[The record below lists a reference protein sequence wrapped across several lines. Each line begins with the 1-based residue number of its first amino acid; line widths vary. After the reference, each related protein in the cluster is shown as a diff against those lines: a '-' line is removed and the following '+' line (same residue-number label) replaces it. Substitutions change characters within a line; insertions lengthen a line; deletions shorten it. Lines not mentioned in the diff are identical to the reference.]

1 MHAKCWSILSSTHE
15 RSPVHVFMV
24 LVSAPKDNWLFHQA
38 VPWTSDWGTTSMKG
52 LRAVKRWQRLLARPL
67 KLWMKGEGWRK
78 MKKVHVDLDKM
89 RWDVVRWLVVPPMSS
104 SHRGGVSTS
113 KTTWSSCFAYACVAT
128 APPKGRIWIVKGT
141 AAIHLGNWGL
151 KSNLPLPWTWEHMG
165 TFYSNS
171 LVGICF
177 IGVKSNNPSQTW
189 MFRSI
194 WRIAHRFLM

>member
-1 MHAKCWSILSSTHE
+1 M
-15 RSPVHVFMV
+15 
-24 LVSAPKDNWLFHQA
+24 LVSAPKHNRLFHQA

-89 RWDVVRWLVVPPMSS
+89 RWNVVRWLVVPPMSS

-151 KSNLPLPWTWEHMG
+151 KFEPCPKWTPICPCLERGNIWEHS
-165 TFYSNS
+165 T
-171 LVGICF
+171 
-177 IGVKSNNPSQTW
+177 Q
-189 MFRSI
+189 
-194 WRIAHRFLM
+194 IAWLGFVLSG